1 MLPWDSSYMR
11 FVPLNQLPSYVIVFV
26 IHFICSTVRSLVHR

>member
-26 IHFICSTVRSLVHR
+26 IHFIDSIVQP